1 MQVTTGIRQG
11 VQAKLTP
18 CRIEAS
24 RQKRSAGSNVGH
36 SSAALGAAPAGNQ
49 VGFLEKALFVKEDRD
64 LGAPTL
70 PDGVGHDSA
79 KSGVMA
85 CAWPLSMP

>member
-36 SSAALGAAPAGNQ
+36 SSAALGAAPAGN
-49 VGFLEKALFVKEDRD
+49 
-64 LGAPTL
+64 
-70 PDGVGHDSA
+70 
-79 KSGVMA
+79 
-85 CAWPLSMP
+85 